1 VIVNDKIRVGATKRG
16 DFSSFSL
23 FFKSPGAGV
32 TDSPSSIT
40 SATVIPLLTATPATS
55 TGEIIRSH
63 VQ

>member
-1 VIVNDKIRVGATKRG
+1 MIVNDKIRVGATKRG

-55 TGEIIRSH
+55 TGE
-63 VQ
+63 